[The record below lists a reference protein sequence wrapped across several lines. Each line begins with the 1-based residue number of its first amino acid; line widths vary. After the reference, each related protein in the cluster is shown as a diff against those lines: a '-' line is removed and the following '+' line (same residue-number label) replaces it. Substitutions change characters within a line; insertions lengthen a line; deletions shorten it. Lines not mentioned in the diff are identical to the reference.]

1 MDVSKFQIKGEW
13 LELEVES
20 KKVIGPLKFLIKPL
34 SSDDQLDMADIGRED
49 KKGFLNKI
57 MDLVLGWNLTEN
69 GSPLECSD
77 ENKKSYLPY
86 LIPMNLKEEK
96 KKKEE
101 TETEES
107 KEILADE
114 DLDEKPEPKR
124 ARFIQDTVGLR
135 ILGFAQDFTNFIK
148 N

>member
-20 KKVIGPLKFLIKPL
+20 KKIEGPLKFLVKPL

-57 MDLVLGWNLTEN
+57 QDLVIDWNLTQN
-69 GSPLECSD
+69 GAHLECSD
-77 ENKKSYLPY
+77 ENKKSFLPY
-86 LIPMNLKEEK
+86 LIPMNLKKEKEEEK
-96 KKKEE
+96 
-101 TETEES
+101 
-107 KEILADE
+107 EIIADE
-114 DLDEKPEPKR
+114 DLDKSKLEKIP
-124 ARFIQDTVGLR
+124 DTVGLA
-135 ILGFAQDFTNFIK
+135 ILGFAQDFGNFIK

>member
-1 MDVSKFQIKGEW
+1 MDVSKFQINGEW

-20 KKVIGPLKFLIKPL
+20 KKVIGPLKFLVKPL
-34 SSDDQLDMADIGRED
+34 SSDDQLDMAEISRED

-57 MDLVLGWNLTEN
+57 LDLVLGWNLTKN
-69 GSPLECSD
+69 GEPLLCDD
-77 ENKKSYLPY
+77 ESKKAYMPY

-96 KKKEE
+96 EKKKKEE
-101 TETEES
+101 EP

-114 DLDEKPEPKR
+114 DLDKKPEAKR

>member
-20 KKVIGPLKFLIKPL
+20 KKVIGPLKFLVKPQT
-34 SSDDQLDMADIGRED
+34 SNDQLDMAEIGRDD
-49 KKGFLNKI
+49 KKGFLTKI
-57 MDLVLGWNLTEN
+57 LDLILDWDLTKN
-69 GSPLECSD
+69 GEPLLCDD
-77 ENKKSYLPY
+77 ENKKAYMPY
-86 LIPMNLKEEK
+86 LIPMNLKKEEK
-96 KKKEE
+96 KKEE
-101 TETEES
+101 EP

-135 ILGFAQDFTNFIK
+135 ILGFAQDFSNFIK

>member
-20 KKVIGPLKFLIKPL
+20 KKVIGPLKFRIKPQT
-34 SSDDQLDMADIGRED
+34 SDDQLDMAEIGRED

-57 MDLVLGWNLTEN
+57 LDLVLDWNLTKDGE
-69 GSPLECSD
+69 SLPCDD
-77 ENKKSYLPY
+77 ENKKAYLPY
-86 LIPMNLKEEK
+86 LIPMNLKKEK
-96 KKKEE
+96 KEKKEE
-101 TETEES
+101 EQP
-107 KEILADE
+107 KEIFADE
-114 DLDEKPEPKR
+114 DLDKKPQPKR

-135 ILGFAQDFTNFIK
+135 ILGFAQDFSNFIK

>member
-20 KKVIGPLKFLIKPL
+20 KKVIGPLKFLVKPL

-57 MDLVLGWNLTEN
+57 LDLILDWNLTQN

-86 LIPMNLKEEK
+86 LIPMNLKKE

-101 TETEES
+101 PEE
-107 KEILADE
+107 IMADE
-114 DLDEKPEPKR
+114 DLDKKPEPKR
-124 ARFIQDTVGLR
+124 ARFIQDSVGLR
-135 ILGFAQDFTNFIK
+135 ILGFAQDFSNFIK

>member
-1 MDVSKFQIKGEW
+1 MDVSKFQINGEW

-20 KKVIGPLKFLIKPL
+20 KKVIGPLKFLVKPL
-34 SSDDQLDMADIGRED
+34 SSDDQLDMAEISRED

-57 MDLVLGWNLTEN
+57 LDLVLGWNLTKN
-69 GSPLECSD
+69 GEPLLCDD
-77 ENKKSYLPY
+77 ESKKAYMPY

-96 KKKEE
+96 KEEKEKE
-101 TETEES
+101 KP

-114 DLDEKPEPKR
+114 DLDKKPEAKR

>member
-13 LELEVES
+13 LELEVAS
-20 KKVIGPLKFLIKPL
+20 KKVIGPLKFLVKPL
-34 SSDDQLDMADIGRED
+34 SSDDQLDMADISRED
-49 KKGFLNKI
+49 RKAFLNKI
-57 MDLVLGWNLTEN
+57 QDLVIDWDLTKDGEK
-69 GSPLECSD
+69 LECSD

-96 KKKEE
+96 KKKEDE
-101 TETEES
+101 GP

-114 DLDEKPEPKR
+114 DLDKKPEAKR

>member
-20 KKVIGPLKFLIKPL
+20 KKVIGLLKFLVKPQT
-34 SSDDQLDMADIGRED
+34 SDDQLDMAEIGRED

-57 MDLVLGWNLTEN
+57 LDLVLGWNLTKD
-69 GSPLECSD
+69 GDPLPCD
-77 ENKKSYLPY
+77 AENKQAYLPY
-86 LIPMNLKEEK
+86 LIPMNLKKEK
-96 KKKEE
+96 EKKKEE
-101 TETEES
+101 P

-114 DLDEKPEPKR
+114 DLDKKPQPKR
-124 ARFIQDTVGLR
+124 ARFVQDTVGLR

>member
-20 KKVIGPLKFLIKPL
+20 KKVIGPLKFLVKPL
-34 SSDDQLDMADIGRED
+34 SSDDQLDMADVSRED

-57 MDLVLGWNLTEN
+57 QDLVLDWDLTKN
-69 GSPLECSD
+69 GEKLECNAES
-77 ENKKSYLPY
+77 KSIYLPY

-96 KKKEE
+96 EDEKE
-101 TETEES
+101 
-107 KEILADE
+107 KGIMADE

>member
-20 KKVIGPLKFLIKPL
+20 KKLIGPLKFMVKPL
-34 SSDDQLDMADIGRED
+34 TSDDQLDMAEISRED

-57 MDLVLGWNLTEN
+57 LDLVLDWDLTKN
-69 GSPLECSD
+69 GEPLLCDD
-77 ENKKSYLPY
+77 ENKKAYMPY
-86 LIPMNLKEEK
+86 LIPMNLKKEK
-96 KKKEE
+96 EKKKEE
-101 TETEES
+101 P

-114 DLDEKPEPKR
+114 DLDIKPEPKR
-124 ARFIQDTVGLR
+124 ARFVQDTVGLR

>member
-13 LELEVES
+13 LELEVKS
-20 KKVIGPLKFLIKPL
+20 KKVIGPLKFLVKPL
-34 SSDDQLDMADIGRED
+34 SSDDQLDMADVSRED

-57 MDLVLGWNLTEN
+57 QDLVLDWNLTKN
-69 GSPLECSD
+69 GETLPCD
-77 ENKKSYLPY
+77 AENKAAYLPY
-86 LIPMNLKEEK
+86 LIPMNLKEEE
-96 KKKEE
+96 KEE
-101 TETEES
+101 DEKP

-114 DLDEKPEPKR
+114 DLDKKPEPKR
-124 ARFIQDTVGLR
+124 ARFVQDTVGLR